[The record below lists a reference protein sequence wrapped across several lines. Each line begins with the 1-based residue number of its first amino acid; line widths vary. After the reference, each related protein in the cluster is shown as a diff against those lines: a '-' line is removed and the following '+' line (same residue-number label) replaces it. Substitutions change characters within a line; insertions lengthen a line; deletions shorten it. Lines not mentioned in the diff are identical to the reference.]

1 MRGPDDLLILAP
13 LGSVPSEKTLMNQA
27 SVTKHPVTDKTR
39 EALAVTLRGC
49 EELIPQEDWLQKL
62 AKSEAT
68 GVPLRIKLGL
78 DPTAPDIHIGHTVVL
93 NKMRQLQD
101 LGHQVIFLI
110 GDFTSLIGD
119 PSGRN
124 STRPPLTPEQIKA
137 NAETYYKQAS
147 LVLDPAKTEIR
158 YNSEWSLPL
167 GSMGMIQL
175 AAKYTV
181 ARMMERNDFH
191 DRFHAGTPISVHEFL
206 YPLMQGYD
214 SVALKSDLELGGTD
228 QKFNLLMGRHLQAEY
243 GQEPQC
249 ILTMPLLEGLDGVD
263 KMSKSKNNYIG
274 ITEEANTMFAKVLS
288 ISDTLMWRWYT
299 LLSFKSMAE
308 IEALK
313 KEVEGGRNPK
323 DAKVMLAKEITTRF
337 HSAGAAEA
345 AEQDF
350 INRSKGGIPDD
361 IPEVALSGAPMGI
374 GALLK
379 AAGLAP
385 STTEAGRLIEGGG
398 VRIDGAVIS
407 DKGLKVEAGTC
418 VVQVGK
424 RKFAR
429 VTPAPSD
436 PQAPVA
442 GLGGGGR
449 HHDCPQ
455 DAGLVA
461 DRLGGAAVGRNGV
474 AGQPGQRHV
483 RLAHGHRGR
492 GAAGRRPSLRAPQG
506 RIFFFGL

>member
-1 MRGPDDLLILAP
+1 
-13 LGSVPSEKTLMNQA
+13 MNQA
-27 SVTKHPVTDKTR
+27 QATPFPVTDR
-39 EALAVTLRGC
+39 VQEAMAVSLRGC
-49 EELIPQEDWLQKL
+49 EELIPKDDWLQKL

-124 STRPPLTPEQIKA
+124 NTRPPLTPEQIKA
-137 NAETYYKQAS
+137 NAETYYRQAS
-147 LVLDPAKTEIR
+147 LVLDPSKTEIR

-191 DRFHAGTPISVHEFL
+191 DRFKAGTPISVHEFL

-228 QKFNLLMGRHLQAEY
+228 QKFNLLMGRHLQVEY

-274 ITEEANTMFAKVLS
+274 ISEAPNTMFAKVLS

-299 LLSFKSMAE
+299 LLSFQSMAA

-313 KEVEGGRNPK
+313 QEVQGGRNPK
-323 DAKVMLAKEITTRF
+323 DAKVALAKEITARF
-337 HSAGAAEA
+337 HGAAAAEA

-350 INRSKGGIPDD
+350 INRSQGGVPDD
-361 IPEVALSGAPMGI
+361 IPEVALSGAPLGI
-374 GALLK
+374 TALLK
-379 AAGLAP
+379 SAGLAP
-385 STTEAGRLIEGGG
+385 SGSEAGRLIDGGG
-398 VRIDGAVIS
+398 VRVDSTVIS
-407 DKGLKVEAGTC
+407 DKGLKLPAGTY

-429 VTPAPSD
+429 VNLS
-436 PQAPVA
+436 
-442 GLGGGGR
+442 
-449 HHDCPQ
+449 
-455 DAGLVA
+455 
-461 DRLGGAAVGRNGV
+461 
-474 AGQPGQRHV
+474 
-483 RLAHGHRGR
+483 
-492 GAAGRRPSLRAPQG
+492 
-506 RIFFFGL
+506 

>member
-1 MRGPDDLLILAP
+1 MSSSPLEPESIQKAAQSVQDL
-13 LGSVPSEKTLMNQA
+13 
-27 SVTKHPVTDKTR
+27 TDGVR
-39 EALAVTLRGC
+39 HALDVTLRGC
-49 EELIPQEDWLQKL
+49 EELIPQADWVQKL
-62 AKSEAT
+62 SRAERT
-68 GVPLRIKLGL
+68 GQALRIKLGL

-137 NAETYYKQAS
+137 NAETYYRQAS
-147 LVLDPAKTEIR
+147 LVLDPARTEIR

-167 GSMGMIQL
+167 GSMGLIQL

-191 DRFHAGTPISVHEFL
+191 QRFTAGTPISVHEFL

-214 SVALKSDLELGGTD
+214 SVALKADLELGGTD

-263 KMSKSKNNYIG
+263 KMSKSKGNYIG
-274 ITEEANTMFAKVLS
+274 ITEEPNTMFAKVLS
-288 ISDTLMWRWYT
+288 ISDTLMWRWFT
-299 LLSFKSMAE
+299 LLSFRSMAE

-313 KEVEGGRNPK
+313 KEVEAGRNPK
-323 DAKVMLAKEITTRF
+323 DAKVMLAKEITARF
-337 HSAGAAEA
+337 HSAAAADA

-350 INRSKGGIPDD
+350 INRSKGGVPDEIPD
-361 IPEVALSGAPMGI
+361 VNLSGAPLGI
-374 GALLK
+374 AALLK
-379 AAGLAP
+379 SAGLAP
-385 STTEAGRLIEGGG
+385 SSSEANRLIDGNG
-398 VRIDGAVIS
+398 VRIDGTVIS
-407 DKGLKVEAGTC
+407 DKGLKLPAGTY

-429 VTPAPSD
+429 VT
-436 PQAPVA
+436 
-442 GLGGGGR
+442 LG
-449 HHDCPQ
+449 
-455 DAGLVA
+455 
-461 DRLGGAAVGRNGV
+461 
-474 AGQPGQRHV
+474 
-483 RLAHGHRGR
+483 
-492 GAAGRRPSLRAPQG
+492 
-506 RIFFFGL
+506 

>member
-1 MRGPDDLLILAP
+1 MSDT
-13 LGSVPSEKTLMNQA
+13 VQ
-27 SVTKHPVTDKTR
+27 H
-39 EALAVTLRGC
+39 ALAVTLRGC
-49 EELIPQEDWLQKL
+49 EELIPQDAWVKKL
-62 AKSEAT
+62 VKSEAT
-68 GVPLRIKLGL
+68 GQPLRIKLGL

-124 STRPPLTPEQIKA
+124 STRPPLTPEQIKE

-147 LVLDPAKTEIR
+147 LVLDPEKTEIR

-167 GSMGMIQL
+167 GAMGMIQL
-175 AAKYTV
+175 SAKYTV

-191 DRFHAGTPISVHEFL
+191 DRFKAGTPISVHEFL

-274 ITEEANTMFAKVLS
+274 INEAPNTMFSKVLS
-288 ISDTLMWRWYT
+288 ISDVLMWRWYT
-299 LLSFKSMAE
+299 LLSFQSLGA
-308 IEALK
+308 IAALK
-313 KEVEGGRNPK
+313 REVENGRNPK
-323 DAKVMLAKEITTRF
+323 DAKVALAKEITARF
-337 HSAGAAEA
+337 HGVAAADA

-350 INRSKGGIPDD
+350 INRSQGGVPDVID
-361 IPEVALSGAPMGI
+361 EVAVSGAPLGI
-374 GALLK
+374 AALIK
-379 AAGLAP
+379 NAGLAP
-385 STTEAGRLIEGGG
+385 SSSEANRLIEGNG
-398 VRIDGAVIS
+398 VRVDSSVVT
-407 DKGLKVEAGTC
+407 DKGLKLPAGTY
-418 VVQVGK
+418 VLQVGK

-429 VTPAPSD
+429 VTLS
-436 PQAPVA
+436 
-442 GLGGGGR
+442 
-449 HHDCPQ
+449 
-455 DAGLVA
+455 
-461 DRLGGAAVGRNGV
+461 
-474 AGQPGQRHV
+474 
-483 RLAHGHRGR
+483 
-492 GAAGRRPSLRAPQG
+492 
-506 RIFFFGL
+506 